1 MIRPI
6 LQSQNKLRIPITN
19 KTNFK
24 PVLSLNFPG
33 VLAGHDNRVSC
44 LGVTEVTAFLMIPCH
59 LLFAFVCGIFGSWI
73 LGRKNSRHRSMGL
86 LHSSLCPSYRHWMGK
101 TEIFTSISL
110 CLSSQVWSELIQCE
124 HWYKCCAHIECGTEY
139 PDFCYLKIFLIYLF
153 SGWHGSGYWFLGFFL
168 EDLELKWRKKEDRGT
183 LS

>member
-86 LHSSLCPSYRHWMGK
+86 LHSSLCPSYRHWNIHIDSPVSK
-101 TEIFTSISL
+101 
-110 CLSSQVWSELIQCE
+110 LSSVEWVDSMWTLIQMLRA
-124 HWYKCCAHIECGTEY
+124 HCAHWMWYRI
-139 PDFCYLKIFLIYLF
+139 P
-153 SGWHGSGYWFLGFFL
+153 WFLLSENFSNLFIFRMAWQWLLVPGIL
-168 EDLELKWRKKEDRGT
+168 SWRFGTKVEEERGSRNT
-183 LS
+183 